1 MRGRFRV
8 AKLPAGDCGVKDQV
22 SRREVPFE
30 KYLQKL
36 QIFFLVAIDY
46 LYICAYN
53 KTYKQGGVAMKKFLV
68 WTGIVAMLAV
78 GLVGCGGEKPA
89 ATQKV
94 LRVGTSADFSP
105 FEFMDEKGKM
115 TGFDVE
121 LMEALAKQMNRKL
134 DHQNISFDGLIPAVQ
149 SGNIDGAISAISMT
163 PDRAKAILFSEPYYQ
178 SGLVVVVKEG
188 NTEIK
193 SMADLKGKK
202 IAVQIGSTGA
212 NKANQIE
219 GAIVREFN
227 LSPDTFL
234 ELKNGNVDAI
244 VNDLPV
250 VQVFLK
256 EQKNSGVKIVGDPE
270 ESENYGIVMA
280 QKNPELAKELNAALA
295 ELKKNGEY
303 GKIYEKWFGKPV
315 NK

>member
-1 MRGRFRV
+1 MGSKTRSADERFHL
-8 AKLPAGDCGVKDQV
+8 KSICK
-22 SRREVPFE
+22 SC
-30 KYLQKL
+30 KY
-36 QIFFLVAIDY
+36 FFY
-46 LYICAYN
+46 LLLIIYSFVCII
-53 KTYKQGGVAMKKFLV
+53 KRIKQGGLAMKKFLLGI
-68 WTGIVAMLAV
+68 GIVAMLAA
-78 GLVGCGGEKPA
+78 GLAGCGSEKPA
-89 ATQKV
+89 GTQKV

-105 FEFMDEKGKM
+105 FEVMDEKGKM

>member
-22 SRREVPFE
+22 SRLGIPNE

-121 LMEALAKQMNRKL
+121 LMPQPSTIGRFGR
-134 DHQNISFDGLIPAVQ
+134 SRPAAP
-149 SGNIDGAISAISMT
+149 SGMRGAHPRPA
-163 PDRAKAILFSEPYYQ
+163 RARLTAPRRS
-178 SGLVVVVKEG
+178 S
-188 NTEIK
+188 
-193 SMADLKGKK
+193 
-202 IAVQIGSTGA
+202 
-212 NKANQIE
+212 
-219 GAIVREFN
+219 
-227 LSPDTFL
+227 SP
-234 ELKNGNVDAI
+234 
-244 VNDLPV
+244 
-250 VQVFLK
+250 
-256 EQKNSGVKIVGDPE
+256 
-270 ESENYGIVMA
+270 A
-280 QKNPELAKELNAALA
+280 QLQRRPRFRPPAPKRR
-295 ELKKNGEY
+295 G
-303 GKIYEKWFGKPV
+303 W
-315 NK
+315 